1 MSEISEIPGT
11 LDAVGTV
18 GTNRQSVYVY
28 EAPVRI
34 WHWLNA
40 MVICLL
46 AITGYLI
53 ASPLPSM
60 PGEASNWYTMGYIR
74 FIHFAS
80 GQVLAAAF
88 LYRIYWAFVGNDYA
102 RQLFALP
109 IYNRIWRWGFMYE
122 LRWYLFLVR
131 YPKKYVGHNP
141 LANTAMFL
149 FLIAMVLMML
159 TGFALYAE
167 GEGTDSTWYTLFG
180 WVFRIF
186 PNSQDVHTLHHLGLW
201 FIVIFVILHVYA
213 ALREDVMSRQSML
226 SAIITGERTFRDSRP
241 D

>member
-1 MSEISEIPGT
+1 MAEISEIPGT
-11 LDAVGTV
+11 LDAVGAV
-18 GTNRQSVYVY
+18 GTDRQSIYVY

-40 MVICLL
+40 LTICLL
-46 AITGYLI
+46 AVTGYLI

-74 FIHFAS
+74 FVHFAS
-80 GQVLAAAF
+80 GQVLAWAF
-88 LYRIYWAFVGNDYA
+88 LYRVYWAFVGNEYA

-109 IYNRIWRWGFMYE
+109 IYNRIWRWGLFYE

-131 YPKKYVGHNP
+131 YPKKYIGHNP

-149 FLIAMVLMML
+149 FVIAMVLMML

-167 GEGTDSTWYTLFG
+167 GEGRDSLWYTLFG
-180 WVFRIF
+180 WMFRIF
-186 PNSQDVHTLHHLGLW
+186 PNSQDVHTVHHLGLW
-201 FIVIFVILHVYA
+201 FIVTFVILHVYA
-213 ALREDVMSRQSML
+213 ALREDIVSRQSML
-226 SAIITGERTFRDSRP
+226 SAIVTGERTFRDSRP